1 MPARR
6 SGDRR
11 RVEKQVLARVAP
23 DLAEDA
29 GAGAGLIVGLR
40 EAEPVPR
47 LHVELGADESRRDRA
62 PEHPLVPEERAR
74 LGGLPDRHAS
84 ENGVALA
91 LSSGGGGQHEDRAA
105 LVEAGTERLLATRA
119 DEDRAAD
126 VKAAEEHGPGFLAR
140 LVVRGGRRCD
150 EAEPQRQH
158 GARPLATPIALHHR
172 PHYYAPTRTRSEN

>member
-1 MPARR
+1 MP
-6 SGDRR
+6 S
-11 RVEKQVLARVAP
+11 VSS
-23 DLAEDA
+23 
-29 GAGAGLIVGLR
+29 R

-91 LSSGGGGQHEDRAA
+91 LAPGSGSQHEDRAA
-105 LVEAGTERLLATRA
+105 LVEGGTERLLATRA

-172 PHYYAPTRTRSEN
+172 PHYYAPTRTRSES